1 MSLKELNMFSLGDFL
16 LQKEEKDGSFSIVQK
31 G

>member
-1 MSLKELNMFSLGDFL
+1 MSLKELNMFSLSDFL
-16 LQKEEKDGSFSIVQK
+16 LQKEEDGSFSIVQK